1 MYGNGPIFLVTEW
14 SYRSCIRENM
24 KYRTLGRTGLKVS
37 VVGVGAWQF
46 GGEWGKTFTQPE
58 VDAILD
64 RAAEAGINLID
75 TAECYGDHLSERLI
89 GDYLSRHDR
98 DRWVIAT
105 KFGHRFKGF
114 MDRAD
119 AFGPEEVRAQLIA
132 SLRAL
137 RTDRIDIFQFHSGSD
152 KTFIDDS
159 LRACLDE
166 ARRSGMVRNLGVSI
180 RWAGSELQ
188 TREAFG
194 RGYGVLQVVYNRLD
208 HRAESGIFPTARRY
222 NLGILARVP
231 LASGLLSGKHE
242 HGENFGP
249 DDYRSTLGRAEITR
263 RIRLAD
269 KLADEELSPGIS
281 RVRWALAWCL
291 RDPVVTAVI
300 PGAKSPEQVAENASA
315 ADLLSEKTP

>member
-1 MYGNGPIFLVTEW
+1 
-14 SYRSCIRENM
+14 M

-64 RAAEAGINLID
+64 RAVEAGINLID

-105 KFGHRFKGF
+105 KFGHRFTGF
-114 MDRAD
+114 MGRDD
-119 AFGPEEVRAQLIA
+119 GFGAEDVRAQLID

-137 RTDRIDIFQFHSGSD
+137 RTDRIDVYQFHSGSD
-152 KTFIDDS
+152 EAFLDDG
-159 LRACLDE
+159 LRDFLDE
-166 ARRSGMVRNLGVSI
+166 ARRSGMVRNLGLSI
-180 RWAGSELQ
+180 RGSGSELQ
-188 TREAFG
+188 TREAFA
-194 RGYGVLQVVYNRLD
+194 RGYGVLQVIYNRVDL
-208 HRAESGIFPTARRY
+208 RAESEVFPTARRY
-222 NLGILARVP
+222 NLGVLARVP
-231 LASGLLSGKHE
+231 LASGLLTGKYE
-242 HGENFGP
+242 AWDKFGP
-249 DDYRSTLGRAEITR
+249 DDYRSTLGREEISRRVKMAE
-263 RIRLAD
+263 
-269 KLADEELSPGIS
+269 KLAEEELPPGVS
-281 RVRWALAWCL
+281 RVRWALGWCL

-315 ADLLSEKTP
+315 ADLFSEKMP

>member
-1 MYGNGPIFLVTEW
+1 
-14 SYRSCIRENM
+14 M

-46 GGEWGKTFTQPE
+46 GGEWGRTFAQPE

-64 RAAEAGINLID
+64 RAAEAGVNLID

-89 GDYLSRHDR
+89 GDYLSRRGR

-105 KFGHRFKGF
+105 KFGHRFSGF
-114 MDRAD
+114 LGRDD
-119 AFGPEEVRAQLIA
+119 LFGAEEVRAQLIA

-137 RTDRIDIFQFHSGSD
+137 RTDRIDIYQFHSGGD
-152 KTFIDDS
+152 EAFLDDG
-159 LRACLDE
+159 LRAFLDE

-180 RWAGSELQ
+180 RGAGSELQ

-194 RGYGVLQVVYNRLD
+194 RGYGVLQVKYNRLD
-208 HRAESGIFPTARRY
+208 LRAESEVFPTARRY
-222 NLGILARVP
+222 NLGVLARVP
-231 LASGLLSGKHE
+231 LASGLITGAYAA
-242 HGENFGP
+242 GDTFGP
-249 DDYRSTLGRAEITR
+249 DDYRSTLGPEEIAR
-263 RIRLAD
+263 RVRLAE
-269 KLADEELSPGIS
+269 KLADEELPLGVS
-281 RVRWALAWCL
+281 RARWALAWCL